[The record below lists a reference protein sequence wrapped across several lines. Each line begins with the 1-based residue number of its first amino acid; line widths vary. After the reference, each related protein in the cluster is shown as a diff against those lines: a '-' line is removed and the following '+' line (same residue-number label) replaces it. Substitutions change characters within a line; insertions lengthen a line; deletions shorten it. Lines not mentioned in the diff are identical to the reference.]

1 MNALVLNKVQSK
13 VVKEVAE
20 AEIRS
25 PEQML
30 SLLLSEGIR
39 FYFLDQ
45 QCQVNDL
52 QLCTLLDEDAK
63 QQLITD

>member
-1 MNALVLNKVQSK
+1 MNALVLNEIQFKVL
-13 VVKEVAE
+13 KEVAE

-39 FYFLDQ
+39 YYFLDQ
-45 QCQVNDL
+45 LGHVNDV